1 MNTNVANIKWEPI
14 TPDGEALIRNVV
26 ERQYNRIA
34 AKYGAQPLPLKESVT
49 GTKPAPRYKLLST
62 EAVARSKPIGWRIK
76 GVLPD
81 TGLAALYGPSG
92 SGKSF
97 LAIDLSMS
105 ISEGLDWF
113 GRKTKGCPV
122 VYVCLEG
129 DSGLSNRVAAYRIN
143 HGATGEVMFVTQ
155 SVDLQN
161 QTDAPDLAKAIN
173 QGYSGNGIVV
183 IDTLN
188 RAAPGMDENSSAD
201 MGRILAMVKALQIA
215 IGGLV
220 LLVHHTGKDST
231 KGMRGHSSLF
241 AALDAAIEVSRSGDF
256 REWRVAKSKDGE
268 DGAAHPFKLEV
279 VDLGLDS
286 DGDPI
291 TSCVIKPA
299 GPQRAIQTTKPLT
312 AQQKQG
318 MDSFMAAAALGIGE
332 DDKRVRAHIDVWRN
346 EFNRVSTDD
355 TVESKRKAFQRVRSQ
370 LVEIGKLVVN
380 EDLYSLP
387 IGFAS

>member
-1 MNTNVANIKWEPI
+1 MNTNIANIKWEPI
-14 TPDGEALIRNVV
+14 TPDGEALIRKVV
-26 ERQYNRIA
+26 ERQYNRTA
-34 AKYGAQPLPLKESVT
+34 ARFGAELLPLKSVT
-49 GTKPAPRYKLLST
+49 TVPKPASRYKLLST
-62 EAVARSKPIGWRIK
+62 DAVARSKPIGWRIK

-97 LAIDLSMS
+97 LAIDLAMCVAD
-105 ISEGLDWF
+105 GRDWF

-143 HGATGEVMFVTQ
+143 HGTTGEVMFVTQ

-188 RAAPGMDENSSAD
+188 RAAPGIDENSSAD
-201 MGRILAMVKALQIA
+201 MGRILAMVKALQQA

-241 AALDAAIEVSRSGDF
+241 AALDAAIEVIRSGDF

-279 VDLGLDS
+279 VDLGLDE

-291 TSCVIKPA
+291 TSCVIHPMQGSSSQRSKPVT
-299 GPQRAIQTTKPLT
+299 PS
-312 AQQKQG
+312 QQVG
-318 MDSFMAAAALGIGE
+318 MNAFMAAAALGIGA
-332 DDKRVRAHIDVWRN
+332 DDKRVHAHVDKWRA
-346 EFNRVSTDD
+346 EFNRMSTAD

-370 LVEIGKLVVN
+370 LVEIGRLVVN
-380 EDLYSLP
+380 DDVYSLP
-387 IGFAS
+387 IGLPL